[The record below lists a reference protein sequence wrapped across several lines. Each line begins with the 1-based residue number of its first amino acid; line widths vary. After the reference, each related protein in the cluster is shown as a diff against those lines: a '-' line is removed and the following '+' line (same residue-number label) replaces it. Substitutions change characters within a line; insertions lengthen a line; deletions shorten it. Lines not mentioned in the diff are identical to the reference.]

1 MELQCKLTWPA
12 GHPCIGHNIC
22 LDNNS
27 ANSQIHKFELTFTTC
42 LNLKDIL
49 ELNRDVEKYN
59 NFKQKRPE
67 LK

>member
-27 ANSQIHKFELTFTTC
+27 ANSQIHKFELTFNYLFEFERFT
-42 LNLKDIL
+42 
-49 ELNRDVEKYN
+49 
-59 NFKQKRPE
+59 
-67 LK
+67 